1 MLPSSACRIYSIAS
15 VSMDFGKLRQSPARS
30 RWQKRLQKRLE
41 SDLLERSNDEAAQVY
56 GRTELLPGPFRP
68 V

>member
-41 SDLLERSNDEAAQVY
+41 SDLLERSNDEAVQV
-56 GRTELLPGPFRP
+56 
-68 V
+68 